1 MSNVDTMDLMA
12 MEDKM
17 NIDGLLGEWESLI
30 DELSSK
36 EIALYEWKHVYQAKA
51 MEIENTVDFKAVY
64 GKNNAE
70 VRKQHVK
77 EELRDWYDTIKEL
90 EFSIDYIA
98 RRISFL
104 RELVRYKTQLLERG

>member
-1 MSNVDTMDLMA
+1 MSNVDTMDLVER
-12 MEDKM
+12 EDRM

-51 MEIENTVDFKAVY
+51 MEIENNTDFKALY
-64 GKNNAE
+64 GANNQK
-70 VRKQHVK
+70 VRDKHVQG
-77 EELRDWYDTIKEL
+77 ELADWYGIIKDL
-90 EFSIDYIA
+90 EFSIDWIG
-98 RRISFL
+98 RRIGFL